1 MNSPVSFLTNL
12 RQDRLQRS
20 EMFSWNKIINGL
32 KRSRG
37 IIDPFTTFNHRV
49 ENVIKQLVHT
59 SAVRS
64 SRYEA
69 LGKFGEHERCVR
81 VARGVAESN
90 SSFLSEPI
98 VNYHA
103 LALRK
108 QHNLQKVVFCEDRF
122 AKISVLYARFTYKM
136 MSSVFGMGQSTNSI
150 AWKLAKCAKLILVF
164 THNEP

>member
-1 MNSPVSFLTNL
+1 MNSPISFLTNL

-69 LGKFGEHERCVR
+69 HGKFGEHERCLRASLASWVYTYIPHMYKPNKISTFFVIFSLWTLLSIFSYILLASLCR
-81 VARGVAESN
+81 YSIPLKIPLKWYIIRGIKVHRS
-90 SSFLSEPI
+90 
-98 VNYHA
+98 H
-103 LALRK
+103 LRK
-108 QHNLQKVVFCEDRF
+108 IWHFPYAVKV
-122 AKISVLYARFTYKM
+122 
-136 MSSVFGMGQSTNSI
+136 
-150 AWKLAKCAKLILVF
+150 
-164 THNEP
+164 

>member
-1 MNSPVSFLTNL
+1 MNSPISFLTNL

-69 LGKFGEHERCVR
+69 SGKFGERERCVR
-81 VARGVAESN
+81 VARGVAESKYG
-90 SSFLSEPI
+90 FLSIYPI
-98 VNYHA
+98 CIRQTKVQPFFFYFSLWTLLSIFSYIL
-103 LALRK
+103 LACLCRYSIPLKIPLKWYIIRGIKVHRSHLRK
-108 QHNLQKVVFCEDRF
+108 IWHFPYAVKV
-122 AKISVLYARFTYKM
+122 
-136 MSSVFGMGQSTNSI
+136 
-150 AWKLAKCAKLILVF
+150 
-164 THNEP
+164 